1 MTSRAAR
8 SLLFAALL
16 AACGSEPPPLQG
28 IQTRVFVDRSNARVG
43 DPIGVTIEIT
53 TPPGYAIEAPDAP
66 ELSHGFS
73 TQALETLAS
82 RATAQGLRHR
92 VLWTLRARDLGDHVL
107 PELAIPLIEPDG
119 SRLTVRAGGL
129 PLPVRSVRGELP
141 EREVYFDIREPPPL
155 EASRVPLLVGGALLT
170 VALLLGSL
178 VVRHRRDLAANA
190 GLDPLALARQT
201 LAQLELAAAWPDPRG
216 FATHAQRA
224 IWSFVEGRWRV
235 PSAAATPDELPEGV
249 DPGLGE
255 VLASLEHTRFAPRP
269 ERAHVQAASERARA
283 FLLAFTGD
291 VVDG

>member
-8 SLLFAALL
+8 CLLLAALL
-16 AACGSEPPPLQG
+16 AACGSEPAPWQG
-28 IQTRVFVDRSNARVG
+28 IQTRVFVDRSDARVG
-43 DPIGVTIEIT
+43 DPVGVTIEIT
-53 TPPGYAIEAPDAP
+53 TPPGYTIEAPDAP
-66 ELSHGFS
+66 EFAEGFS

-82 RATAQGLRHR
+82 SAVAQGLRHR
-92 VLWTLRARDLGDHVL
+92 VLWTLRARDLGEHVL
-107 PELAIPLIEPDG
+107 PELAIPLVEPDG
-119 SRLTVRAGGL
+119 SRRIVHAGGL

-141 EREVYFDIREPPPL
+141 ERDVFFDIREAPPL
-155 EASRVPLLVGGALLT
+155 EPSRAPLVLGGTLLA
-170 VALLLGSL
+170 VALLLASL

-190 GLDPLALARQT
+190 GPDPLALARRT
-201 LAQLELAAAWPDPRG
+201 LAQLELAAASPDPRG
-216 FATHAQRA
+216 FATHAQQA

-269 ERAHVQAASERARA
+269 ERAPVQAASERARA